1 MKPRMPAR
9 PCCAGTEPD
18 RVGLPLP
25 RSADAIIAILGTLK
39 AGSAFV
45 LLDPDYPPASLAA
58 MV

>member
-1 MKPRMPAR
+1 MPAR